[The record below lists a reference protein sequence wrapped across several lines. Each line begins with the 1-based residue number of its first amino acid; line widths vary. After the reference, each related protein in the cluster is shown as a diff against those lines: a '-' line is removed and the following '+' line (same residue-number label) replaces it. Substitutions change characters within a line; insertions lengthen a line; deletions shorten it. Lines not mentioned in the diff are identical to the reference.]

1 MDENAP
7 TDTLLI
13 AHTRAWVES
22 VIVKLNLCPFAGREV
37 ARNSIHY
44 RVIRG
49 DDLGSCLHALIE
61 ACVHLDQ
68 NTDIET
74 SLLIFAEG
82 FRDFYDFLDL
92 EEIANTLMVDQGY
105 EGVYQLASF
114 HPAYCFADQDTDDPA
129 NYTNRSPYP
138 MLHLLREASIEHVL
152 EKTSEPELIPQRNI
166 DLTRARGLE
175 AMRALLAACT
185 QTKKPEHD

>member
-1 MDENAP
+1 MNENAP
-7 TDTLLI
+7 TDALFI
-13 AHTRAWVES
+13 EHTRTWVES

-37 ARNSIHY
+37 ARNGIHY
-44 RVIRG
+44 RVMRG
-49 DDLGSCLHALIE
+49 DDLESCLHDLIE

-82 FRDFYDFLDL
+82 FRNFDDFLDL
-92 EEIANTLMVDQGY
+92 DEIANALLVEQGY

-114 HPAYCFADQDTDDPA
+114 HPEYCFADQDVDDPA

-138 MLHLLREASIEHVL
+138 MLHLLREDSIERAL
-152 EKTSEPELIPQRNI
+152 ENTPEPERIPERNI
-166 DLTRARGLE
+166 ELTRARGLE
-175 AMRALLAACT
+175 AMRAMLAACT
-185 QTKKPEHD
+185 QAKKSEHD